1 MNAARASESACG
13 RTSVQETQTGDRANL
28 RLELGKSH
36 CGDASG
42 QSRRNQHI
50 ERAPGGAKQLRRVQ
64 RT

>member
-28 RLELGKSH
+28 RLDLGKSH

-50 ERAPGGAKQLRRVQ
+50 ERGGAKQLRRVQ